1 LAEGKTTRQDEAA
14 AWFAARRAGA
24 MLAEDRAAFDA
35 WHADPRNQAALNAM
49 HELWGELAILKDAK
63 SVRKAVR
70 PRRVRTIAAAALLLA
85 SVGAAGIA
93 WVALAR
99 DTTIHTAAGEQQ
111 TRSLPDG
118 SVIAVNVASN
128 VSYRL
133 SEGRR
138 LVRLDDGE
146 AAFSVKSDPQR
157 PFIVR
162 TGGYDVR
169 ATGTA
174 FNVRERNGS
183 IEVSVSQGRVEI
195 CSAMD
200 GNRLAI
206 LGAGQFLRLPAAPL
220 EGAKQSLTPT
230 AIPAA
235 QISEWRMRVVT
246 YEDAPVREVVADFN
260 RYFER
265 KLRVDEA
272 GLADQRVTVRLQVD
286 DRDRAIETLAN
297 LLNVHV
303 QTTARGETLAR

>member
-1 LAEGKTTRQDEAA
+1 
-14 AWFAARRAGA
+14 
-24 MLAEDRAAFDA
+24 
-35 WHADPRNQAALNAM
+35 M

-63 SVRKAVR
+63 SVRKT
-70 PRRVRTIAAAALLLA
+70 VRTRNTRVMAAAVLLV
-85 SVGAAGIA
+85 SVGVAGVA
-93 WVALAR
+93 WAVFVR
-99 DTTIHTAAGEQQ
+99 DTTIHTLAGEQQ
-111 TRSLPDG
+111 TRSLSDG
-118 SVIAVNVASN
+118 SIIAVNVASN

-133 SEGRR
+133 SEARR
-138 LVRLDDGE
+138 FVRLDDGE
-146 AAFSVKSDPQR
+146 AAFSVKTDAQR

-174 FNVRERNGS
+174 FNVRQRNGS
-183 IEVSVSQGRVEI
+183 IEVSVSQGRVEV

-206 LGAGQFLRLPAAPL
+206 LSAGQFLRLPAAPSK
-220 EGAKQSLTPT
+220 GAGRSLTPT

-260 RYFER
+260 RYFDR
-265 KLRVDEA
+265 KLHVDETS
-272 GLADQRVTVRLQVD
+272 LADQRVTVRLQVD

-303 QTTARGETLAR
+303 QKTARGEKLAR

>member
-1 LAEGKTTRQDEAA
+1 
-14 AWFAARRAGA
+14 

-63 SVRKAVR
+63 SVRKTVR
-70 PRRVRTIAAAALLLA
+70 PRNLRTMAAAALLLA
-85 SVGAAGIA
+85 SAGAAGIA
-93 WVALAR
+93 WAAVGR
-99 DTTIHTAAGEQQ
+99 DTTIHTLAGEQQ
-111 TRSLPDG
+111 TRALPDG
-118 SVIAVNVASN
+118 SIIAVNVASL

-138 LVRLDDGE
+138 LVKLGDGE
-146 AAFSVKSDPQR
+146 AAFSVKADPQR
-157 PFIVR
+157 PFVVR

-169 ATGTA
+169 ASGTA
-174 FNVRERNGS
+174 FNVRQRNGS
-183 IEVSVSQGRVEI
+183 IEVSVSQGSVEI

-206 LGAGQFLRLPAAPL
+206 LSAGQFLRLPAAPSKGS
-220 EGAKQSLTPT
+220 EGSMTPT

-260 RYFER
+260 RYFDR
-265 KLRVDEA
+265 KLRVDETS
-272 GLADQRVTVRLQVD
+272 LADQRVTVRLQVD

-303 QTTARGETLAR
+303 QKTARGEMLVR